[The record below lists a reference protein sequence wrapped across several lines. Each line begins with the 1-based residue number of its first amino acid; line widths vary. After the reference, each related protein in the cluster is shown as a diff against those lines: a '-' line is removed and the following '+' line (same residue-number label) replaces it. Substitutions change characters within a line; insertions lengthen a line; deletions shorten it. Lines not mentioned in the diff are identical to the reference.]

1 MKIRDYVIFTV
12 IALAAAI
19 GTGAAF
25 AAESG
30 ADKVLYVGTQNDY
43 PPFTFLDKNDKLDG
57 FDIAFVRELDKR
69 LDGYTIEILP
79 LGWDNSFVAL
89 ETGRI
94 QMVVDQVA
102 VNPVREETYLFTKP
116 YFTAQSSIIVKKGRT
131 DIKTMD
137 DLQGK
142 TVLAFPGNSYTLII
156 EDYNASHGPTEQIK
170 VQYASSGVS
179 TAETLLGVAAG
190 KVDAVIDDPVM
201 SHAVIKEQGLD
212 LDVIPSPVQSD
223 PIGVAL
229 AKNAAGQELK
239 ALLDPIIEELLSD
252 GTLKTLSEKWTESDY
267 VPQR

>member
-1 MKIRDYVIFTV
+1 MIFIV
-12 IALAAAI
+12 IAAALISALV
-19 GTGAAF
+19 F
-25 AAESG
+25 SRVSSAAE
-30 ADKVLYVGTQNDY
+30 DKILYVGTQNDY
-43 PPFTFLDKNDKLDG
+43 PPFTFLDANDQLDG
-57 FDIAFVRELDKR
+57 FDIAFVRELDRR

-131 DIKTMD
+131 DIQNLD

-142 TVLAFPGNSYTLII
+142 TVQAFPGNSYAMIV
-156 EDYNASHGPTEQIK
+156 EDYNAAHGPDEQIIIR
-170 VQYASSGVS
+170 YIASGAS
-179 TAETLLGVAAG
+179 TAENLLGVATG

-223 PIGVAL
+223 PIAAAL
-229 AKNAAGQELK
+229 AKNDAGAELK
-239 ALLDPIIEELLSD
+239 ALLDPIIDELLAD
-252 GTLKTLSEKWTESDY
+252 GTLKALSEKWTESDY

>member
-1 MKIRDYVIFTV
+1 MTSKKMTFIT
-12 IALAAAI
+12 IAVALISAAV
-19 GTGAAF
+19 F
-25 AAESG
+25 SYPSRAAE
-30 ADKVLYVGTQNDY
+30 DKILYVGTQNDY
-43 PPFTFLDKNDKLDG
+43 PPFTFLDSNDQLDG
-57 FDIAFVRELDKR
+57 FDIAFVKELDKR

-131 DIKTMD
+131 DIQNLD
-137 DLQGK
+137 DLRGK
-142 TVLAFPGNSYTLII
+142 TVQAFPGNSYAMIV
-156 EDYNASHGPTEQIK
+156 EDYNAAHSPDEQIIIRYIAGS
-170 VQYASSGVS
+170 VP
-179 TAETLLGVAAG
+179 TAENLLGVATG

-223 PIGVAL
+223 PIAVAL
-229 AKNAAGQELK
+229 AKNDAGAELK
-239 ALLDPIIEELLSD
+239 ALLDPVIDGLLAD
-252 GTLKTLSEKWTESDY
+252 GTLKALSEKWTESDY

>member
-1 MKIRDYVIFTV
+1 MKSKNMTFII
-12 IALAAAI
+12 IAAAFVAA
-19 GTGAAF
+19 AAF
-25 AAESG
+25 SYPSSAAD
-30 ADKVLYVGTQNDY
+30 DKILYVGTQNDY
-43 PPFTFLDKNDKLDG
+43 PPFTFLDANDQLDG

-79 LGWDNSFVAL
+79 LGWDNAFVAL

-102 VNPVREETYLFTKP
+102 VNPVREETYLFTRP

-131 DIKTMD
+131 DIQNLD

-142 TVLAFPGNSYTLII
+142 SVQAFPGNSYAMIV
-156 EDYNASHGPTEQIK
+156 EDYNASHGPGEQITIRYIAGS
-170 VQYASSGVS
+170 VP
-179 TAETLLGVAAG
+179 TAENLLGVAAG

-201 SHAVIKEQGLD
+201 SNAVIKEQGLD

-223 PIGVAL
+223 PIAVAL
-229 AKNAAGQELK
+229 AKNDAGAELK
-239 ALLDPIIEELLSD
+239 AILDPVIDELLAD
-252 GTLKTLSEKWTESDY
+252 GTLKALSEKWTESDY

>member
-1 MKIRDYVIFTV
+1 MTSTKMIFAA
-12 IALAAAI
+12 IAAALI
-19 GTGAAF
+19 SAVVFSSPSPA
-25 AAESG
+25 
-30 ADKVLYVGTQNDY
+30 ADKILYVGTQNDY
-43 PPFTFLDKNDKLDG
+43 PPFTFLDANDELDG

-79 LGWDNSFVAL
+79 LGWDNAFVAL

-131 DIKTMD
+131 DIQNLD
-137 DLQGK
+137 DLRGK
-142 TVLAFPGNSYTLII
+142 TVQAFPGNSYAMIA
-156 EDYNASHGPTEQIK
+156 EDYNAAHGPDEQIIIRYIAGS
-170 VQYASSGVS
+170 VP
-179 TAETLLGVAAG
+179 TAENLLGVATG

-223 PIGVAL
+223 PIAVAL
-229 AKNAAGQELK
+229 AKNDAGAQLK
-239 ALLDPIIEELLSD
+239 ALLDPVIDELLAD
-252 GTLKTLSEKWTESDY
+252 GTLKALSEKWTESDY